1 MSGHIRQCVTGILI
15 FLISTLGG
23 FAQDEQKKKSKVYS
37 SSTSFSALVTTGN
50 SKDLTIS
57 FDTDQNLKFKKDKLS
72 FKANLIY
79 AHSNS
84 RKISEIYSSSL
95 KYNRQFDKRTYV
107 LGMTT
112 LSRNV
117 SSGNKSRIAFS
128 VGAGYSW
135 ILKPKIEA
143 SSDIAFGWSTEN
155 NAEKLVQQVIDNT
168 INPIKKINRDSFFSS
183 IITTKISLNVS
194 SSAQLTHHEIIFLNL
209 EELAGYR
216 LTSHTALTASIS
228 RYFALKTSVQV
239 MYENRPVP
247 GHKTTDLYIL
257 SSIVFKI

>member
-1 MSGHIRQCVTGILI
+1 MRKSRTLLTMILI
-15 FLISTLGG
+15 FSIAPLCG
-23 FAQDEQKKKSKVYS
+23 FAQETDEKAPKVYS

-57 FDTDQNLKFKKDKLS
+57 IDTDQNLKFEKDKLS

-84 RKISEIYSSSL
+84 RNISEIYSSSL
-95 KYNRQFDKRTYV
+95 KYNRQIDKRTYL

-112 LSRNV
+112 FSRNV
-117 SSGNKSRIAFS
+117 SSGNRSRIAFS
-128 VGAGYSW
+128 AGAGYSW
-135 ILKPKIEA
+135 IMKPKIEV
-143 SSDIAFGWSTEN
+143 SSDIALGWSTEN

-168 INPIKKINRDSFFSS
+168 IKPINKINRASFLSS
-183 IITTKISLNVS
+183 IITTKVTLNISSN
-194 SSAQLTHHEIIFLNL
+194 AQIIHQDIIFLNL
-209 EELAGYR
+209 KVLAGYR
-216 LTSHTALTASIS
+216 ITSHSALMASIS
-228 RYFALKTSVQV
+228 KYFALKTSIQV